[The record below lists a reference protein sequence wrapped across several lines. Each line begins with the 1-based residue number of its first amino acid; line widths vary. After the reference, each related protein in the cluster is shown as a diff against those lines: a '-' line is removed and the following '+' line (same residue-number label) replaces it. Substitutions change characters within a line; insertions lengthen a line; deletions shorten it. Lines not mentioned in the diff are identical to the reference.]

1 MKDHFYLPRIYHYF
15 DDLSYSSEDEGERLA
30 ISQFNKKNKYKISD
44 IGELAEHLSIFWN
57 KWIFLGKRLK
67 ITNIFKHKKIN
78 KKVEELQII

>member
-1 MKDHFYLPRIYHYF
+1 MKIFLLVIFFATSLVFSDSNF
-15 DDLSYSSEDEGERLA
+15 
-30 ISQFNKKNKYKISD
+30 QNKYKISD

-67 ITNIFKHKKIN
+67 ITNIFKHKKFN